1 MNRQLE
7 TRDQA
12 QPGLTALAL
21 LVASLVAL
29 AIAIAIAPSRSRAAE
44 IVPSYGVTK
53 SVDGGDEVKGIFGL
67 ALRGTLVPNLL
78 QSEIGA
84 GYRTEDMSNGALHV
98 RQWPITASIL
108 VTPFNVIYGD
118 AGVGWYHTTYDYEDD
133 ALSDDTVQKFGVHLG
148 GGLKVPVAPR
158 VALDLSGRYV
168 KLQDQESRLI
178 PEKFDPSFWTLSAGL
193 ALKF

>member
-1 MNRQLE
+1 MNRHPE
-7 TRDQA
+7 THRHSGIA
-12 QPGLTALAL
+12 GRAL
-21 LVASLVAL
+21 LAATLLAGALVF
-29 AIAIAIAPSRSRAAE
+29 APSLRAAE
-44 IVPSYGVTK
+44 IVPSYGLTR
-53 SVDGGDEVKGIFGL
+53 SVDGGDEVKGMFGL

-84 GYRTEDMSNGALHV
+84 GYRTEDMSGGALHV
-98 RQWPITASIL
+98 RQWPITASLL
-108 VTPFNVIYGD
+108 VSPMNLIYAG
-118 AGVGWYHTTYDYEDD
+118 AGVGWYHTTYDYEDET
-133 ALSDDTVQKFGVHLG
+133 LEDDTVQKFGVHVG
-148 GGLKVPVAPR
+148 GGLKVPLAPR